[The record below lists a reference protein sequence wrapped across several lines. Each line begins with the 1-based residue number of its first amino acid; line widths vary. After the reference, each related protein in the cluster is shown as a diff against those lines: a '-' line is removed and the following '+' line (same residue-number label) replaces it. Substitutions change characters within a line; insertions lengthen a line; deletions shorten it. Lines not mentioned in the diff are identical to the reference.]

1 MARGAFV
8 LRIKPERVADYVA
21 AHAAVWPEMRAAI
34 SEAGIRN
41 YSIFL
46 HEEDNLAF
54 GYLEADD
61 LDASF
66 ATLAATEVNARWQDA
81 MADLLERRV
90 ADAGPTSLPEIF
102 RLD

>member
-34 SEAGIRN
+34 SNAGIRN

-46 HEEDNLAF
+46 YENLAF
-54 GYLEADD
+54 GYLEAED
-61 LDASF
+61 LDAAY
-66 ATLAATEVNARWQDA
+66 ATLAATEVNARWQTA

-90 ADAGPTSLPEIF
+90 ADAGPMSLPEIF